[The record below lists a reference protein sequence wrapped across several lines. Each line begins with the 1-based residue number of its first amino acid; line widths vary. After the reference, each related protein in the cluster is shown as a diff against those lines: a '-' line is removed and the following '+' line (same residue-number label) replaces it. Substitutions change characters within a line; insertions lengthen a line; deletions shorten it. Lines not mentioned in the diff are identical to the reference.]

1 MCPNGRTMDKNS
13 LRVEYKKQRELL
25 TAQERLEKS
34 FRLTNRLLSLPL
46 WEKTYFH
53 LFLSSTP
60 HKEVETEQLLTLL
73 QGKDKEVVIPR
84 MESDNCLSHILL
96 TDATPVKENRF
107 GIPEP
112 IGGIS
117 LSPQQ
122 MEVVFVPLL
131 AYDLKGQRVGYGK
144 GYYDRF
150 LAECSP
156 DCIFVG
162 LSFFQPEEH
171 IPSEKTD
178 IPLHYCVTP
187 ERVYTFI

>member
-1 MCPNGRTMDKNS
+1 MDKNS
-13 LRVEYKKQRELL
+13 LRVYYKEQRQLL
-25 TAQERLEKS
+25 TVEQRANKS
-34 FRLTNRLLSLPL
+34 LQIANRLLSLPL

-53 LFLSSTP
+53 LFLSSA
-60 HKEVETEQLLTLL
+60 KKQEVETEQLLTLL
-73 QGKDKEVVIPR
+73 QGKDKEVIIPR
-84 MESDNCLSHILL
+84 MESEDRLSHILL
-96 TDATPVKENRF
+96 TDATPIKENRF

-112 IGGIS
+112 LGGIS

-122 MEVVFVPLL
+122 MDVVFVPLL
-131 AYDLKGQRVGYGK
+131 AYDKKGQRIGYGK

-156 DCIFVG
+156 NCIFVG
-162 LSFFQPEEH
+162 LSFFPPEEQ

-187 ERVYTFI
+187 EQVYTFV